1 MTKEKLLPLLLS
13 NRALNKAQEKALDN
27 VYKEIAAMNT
37 DSRDAE
43 DWFILGYLEL
53 KEEHADE
60 ALDMFDRSIKLL
72 PEFEAAYRYRASAY
86 AMLKDY
92 TKAEKDA
99 SKAIELDSEYADAYY
114 ERAFIYKSLY
124 EWDKAL
130 TDCDKVMELEEDH
143 LHAILLKAK
152 VHYDATSYEEAIVS
166 YTDVLKEDPKNADA
180 LSSRGLA
187 YFFNNQYE
195 EALADIKKAKVVEGA
210 SLVFEFNIGIIC
222 CAIPE
227 RSKEAFRH
235 LEKAFK
241 KDGNLLMNYIEYADK
256 KEAARL
262 IGKLNIL
269 FEAVKNRKDEN
280 FYTRELYELLNRKLK
295 NANEALNEGV

>member
-1 MTKEKLLPLLLS
+1 MTKDKLLPLLLN
-13 NRALNKAQEKALDN
+13 NRALNKAQEKALEK
-27 VYKEIAAMNT
+27 VYKEIASMKNDA
-37 DSRDAE
+37 RDAD

-60 ALDMFDRSIKLL
+60 ALDMFDRSIELS
-72 PEFEAAYRYRASAY
+72 PDFEAAYRFRASAY

-92 TKAEKDA
+92 KQAEKDA
-99 SKAIELDSEYADAYY
+99 TKAIELDSEYADAYY

-130 TDCDKVMELEEDH
+130 ADCDKVMELEEDH
-143 LHAILLKAK
+143 LHGMLLKAK
-152 VHYDATSYEEAIVS
+152 IQYDATKYDDAITS
-166 YTDVLKEDPKNADA
+166 YTLVLDEESKNADA

-195 EALADIKKAKVVEGA
+195 EALADIKKAKVIEGA

-241 KDGNLLMNYIEYADK
+241 KDGNLLLNYISYADK
-256 KEAARL
+256 KESLRL
-262 IGKLNIL
+262 IGKLNEL
-269 FEAVKNRKDEN
+269 SADVKKRKDEN
-280 FYTRELYELLNRKLK
+280 FYTRELYELLERKLK
-295 NANEALNEGV
+295 DANEALKA